1 MPKFRIL
8 PVLMA
13 LGVTFN
19 HFHCIGTSVE
29 AASAVIEQVRRA
41 ETNGA
46 SQDLGSI
53 PKCENET
60 GCICQ
65 GAIFIAPAPFDLIDL
80 SACPW
85 NAEIQPGAV
94 EAPQR
99 LELHVSRAARE
110 RRHIAPPISGGAL
123 RAWLGSFLI

>member
-1 MPKFRIL
+1 MPRFRIL

-65 GAIFIAPAPFDLIDL
+65 GAVFIAPAPFDLIDL
-80 SACPW
+80 NACQW
-85 NAEIQPGAV
+85 NAEVLPAAV
-94 EAPQR
+94 ETSSP
-99 LELHVSRAARE
+99 LELCISRAALE
-110 RRHIAPPISGGAL
+110 RRHFAPPISSRAL

>member
-1 MPKFRIL
+1 MPKFRLL

-41 ETNGA
+41 EANGA

-53 PKCENET
+53 PTCENET

-65 GAIFIAPAPFDLIDL
+65 GAIFIAPAPYDLIDL
-80 SACPW
+80 NAHQW
-85 NAEIQPGAV
+85 NAEIQPADF
-94 EAPQR
+94 ETSSP
-99 LELHVSRAARE
+99 LETSVRRAALE
-110 RRHIAPPISGGAL
+110 RRHIAPRISGGAL

>member
-19 HFHCIGTSVE
+19 HFHCIGTAVE

-41 ETNGA
+41 EVNGA

-85 NAEIQPGAV
+85 NADVPPTPAETCP
-94 EAPQR
+94 R
-99 LELHVSRAARE
+99 LELHISRAALE
-110 RRHIAPPISGGAL
+110 QCHIAPPISGGAL